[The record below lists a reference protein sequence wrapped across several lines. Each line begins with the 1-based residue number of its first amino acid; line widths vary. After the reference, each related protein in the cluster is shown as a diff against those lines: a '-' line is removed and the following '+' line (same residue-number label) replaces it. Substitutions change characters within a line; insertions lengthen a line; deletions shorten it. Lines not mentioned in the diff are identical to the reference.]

1 MAQLPNLEADGL
13 EGEEATALAKAWER
27 CVELRRSAGTYSLAR
42 SSSDLRVCDVLGQ
55 DHWIQDLPGHGAGQR
70 EVPAEVHPTPWPQ
83 DIGSDFRSPH
93 RELLQALQGS
103 HS

>member
-13 EGEEATALAKAWER
+13 EREEATALAKAWER

-70 EVPAEVHPTPWPQ
+70 EVPAEVHRISVPTFEAHIESFYKLCKVPIP
-83 DIGSDFRSPH
+83 SD
-93 RELLQALQGS
+93 
-103 HS
+103 